1 MLQRKKAM
9 DLLIGFILF
18 YAAITAFLYFY
29 QRNMQY
35 FPGGP
40 RPELQSPFEP
50 EIINVT
56 PEDGISLQGFY
67 WPAKE
72 GFPTVVFFHGNG
84 QGYQYW
90 IDKLMALH
98 QQGYGT
104 FFTDYRGYGGQPGKP
119 TEQGI
124 YRDAR
129 SFLQAFNTEKSV
141 PFSDM
146 VFYGESL
153 GTGVA
158 IQMATEF
165 PPKALIL
172 ESAYSSTADIAKARY
187 WMFPVELLMK
197 DQYRSIDKIDNLKMP
212 KLFIH
217 AADDRVINIKF
228 ARRLYEAA
236 PEPKQFVEIGK
247 GGHNDLFD
255 HSLALHISSFLSKIT
270 AE

>member
-1 MLQRKKAM
+1 M
-9 DLLIGFILF
+9 DLLIGVTLF
-18 YAAITAFLYFY
+18 YLVITAFMYFY
-29 QRNMQY
+29 QRNLQY

-40 RPELQSPFEP
+40 RPELQVSVDP
-50 EIINVT
+50 EVIHVT
-56 PEDGISLQGFY
+56 PEEGISLQGFY

-90 IDKLMALH
+90 ADKLVALH
-98 QQGYGT
+98 EQGFGA
-104 FFTDYRGYGGQPGKP
+104 FFTDYRGYGGQPGRP

-124 YRDAR
+124 YKDAR
-129 SFLQAFNTEKSV
+129 SFLKALNTKKSV
-141 PFSDM
+141 AFSDM

-158 IQMATEF
+158 VQMATEF
-165 PPKALIL
+165 PPKALVL
-172 ESAYSSTADIAKARY
+172 ESAYSSAADIAKARY
-187 WMFPVELLMK
+187 WMFPVDLLMQ
-197 DQYRSIDKIDNLKMP
+197 DQYRSIDKIDNLRMP

-217 AADDRVINIKF
+217 AVSDRVINIKF
-228 ARRLYEAA
+228 ARRLYEVT
-236 PEPKQFVEIGK
+236 PEPKQFIEIAN

-255 HSLALHISSFLSKIT
+255 HGLALHISSFLSKIT